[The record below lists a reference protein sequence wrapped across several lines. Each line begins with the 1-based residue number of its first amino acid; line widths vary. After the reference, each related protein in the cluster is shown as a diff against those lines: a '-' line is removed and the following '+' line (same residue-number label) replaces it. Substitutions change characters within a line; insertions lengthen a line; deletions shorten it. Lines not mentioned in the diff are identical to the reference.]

1 LENIQHRSYLST
13 NTMEFM
19 ELEECL
25 VSKDTKDWHMDPSE
39 VMVDLEPPLK
49 LFEIKL
55 TGSLTGKKTTLTSH

>member
-1 LENIQHRSYLST
+1 
-13 NTMEFM
+13 MEFM